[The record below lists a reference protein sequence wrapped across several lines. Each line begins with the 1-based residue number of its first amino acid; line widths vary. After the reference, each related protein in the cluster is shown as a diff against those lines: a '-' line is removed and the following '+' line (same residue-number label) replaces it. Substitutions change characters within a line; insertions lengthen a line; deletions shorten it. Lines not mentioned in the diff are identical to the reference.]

1 MSSRNAW
8 SDRLSPSN
16 RRGNPNQESP
26 LSNTS
31 PAAAAEKTNNKI
43 GNRRTDERRR
53 NRRSSLRSLSC
64 SSAGRWK
71 YMAGNLGG
79 MAFKCSGQ
87 PEAIAKWNSAE
98 DSERAINQPP
108 ANRFLANGAANQRQR
123 NDERA
128 RDKTRTQDPYVSQRV
143 NERPDEENG
152 NDDVR
157 KRQPVRA
164 VGKPRTDGV
173 TLPKT
178 VSDGENP
185 SIKTAVNLRRRDSV
199 KAADRRD
206 LLKLTLERECG
217 DAAQNKSEHEQA
229 KHPAEPAECG
239 IGLGF
244 HGFIFVFTPWPASW

>member
-16 RRGNPNQESP
+16 CRRNPNHESP

-31 PAAAAEKTNNKI
+31 PAVAAEKSNNKN
-43 GNRRTDERRR
+43 GKQRTDERRR
-53 NRRSSLRSLSC
+53 NRRTSPRKVSC
-64 SSAGRWK
+64 SSVGTRK

-87 PEAIAKWNSAE
+87 SEAIAKRNRAE
-98 DSERAINQPP
+98 DSERAVNQAP
-108 ANRFLANGAANQRQR
+108 ANRYLANGAANQRQR

-128 RDKTRTQDPYVSQRV
+128 RDKTRTQNPYVSQRV

-164 VGKPRTDGV
+164 VSKPRTDGV
-173 TLPKT
+173 TLPET
-178 VSDGENP
+178 VADGENP
-185 SIKTAVNLRRRDSV
+185 SIKTAAGIRRRDSV
-199 KAADRRD
+199 KAAKRRD
-206 LLKLTLERECG
+206 QRKLTLERECG
-217 DAAQNKSEHEQA
+217 EAAQNQSEHEQS
-229 KHPAEPAECG
+229 KHPAKPAECG
-239 IGLGF
+239 VGLGF
-244 HGFIFVFTPWPASW
+244 HGVQLSKVP